1 MRVWKSWIIAD
12 WFCICWKDLLC
23 GEWNYKMKSVCM
35 FELSKWLSS
44 WIKLNNL
51 IYHLLVTI
59 VGFQWTILNEWKLLH
74 YALWWGKPTRLHE
87 HSGIE
92 KKKYVPKIPYMGIQL
107 LAYDVWLRHL
117 YSRQKELFK
126 IRQTKSRYF
135 GGIFKDH
142 SWFQKRLKR
151 PVKMI
156 LNIIGNQL

>member
-1 MRVWKSWIIAD
+1 MNGNYSIMPY
-12 WFCICWKDLLC
+12 
-23 GEWNYKMKSVCM
+23 GEESPPDCT
-35 FELSKWLSS
+35 S
-44 WIKLNNL
+44 IR
-51 IYHLLVTI
+51 
-59 VGFQWTILNEWKLLH
+59 
-74 YALWWGKPTRLHE
+74 AL
-87 HSGIE
+87 